1 MSDIKSMYD
10 GNFTTTT
17 TLKDDVSIRYSPKGE
32 MNKVPDGAKI
42 INERKSINV
51 EEIENGYIVS
61 EDKEI
66 EYETKNNEG
75 ESSRGWCY
83 QCKRYYSAEKPFDIK
98 LAY

>member
-51 EEIENGYIVS
+51 DYFNPLS
-61 EDKEI
+61 
-66 EYETKNNEG
+66 
-75 ESSRGWCY
+75 
-83 QCKRYYSAEKPFDIK
+83 
-98 LAY
+98 